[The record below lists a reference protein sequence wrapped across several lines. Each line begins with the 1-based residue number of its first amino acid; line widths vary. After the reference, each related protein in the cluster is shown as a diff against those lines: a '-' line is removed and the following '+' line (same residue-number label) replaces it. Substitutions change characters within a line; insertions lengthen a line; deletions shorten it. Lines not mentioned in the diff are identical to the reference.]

1 MIHNIPLPTAVIYF
15 ADDDDDE
22 CRDPIKMMKSKDVP
36 PMSQGRAII
45 VEDSCIQ
52 GRNAVMDVNDGR
64 Q

>member
-1 MIHNIPLPTAVIYF
+1 MTKSDF
-15 ADDDDDE
+15 ADDDDVE

-45 VEDSCIQ
+45 VDDSCIQ